1 MKYFML
7 LTTTCVDDITSCCSD
22 YGIATYLHIIKEALN
37 LIRFIVAAIL
47 IIMLAIDFAKM
58 VINPVEKNNEKK
70 ISIRNKVL
78 SAVIVFFVPTIV
90 SVLLSTIPDS
100 VSDIYGCW
108 NSADEIFNTMQEK
121 ASSSSQTQ
129 KNTDGTV
136 IKDNKDY
143 STKEY
148 NRHYS
153 DSSSSSNSSSS
164 SSSNTSGQSVAAYAQ
179 EFVGNR
185 YVYGGT
191 WNGEKPY
198 TPTDCS
204 GFVQGIYKHFG
215 ISLPRTCTP
224 QSQQGTA
231 IETLSSAQ
239 PGDLI
244 FYGDRSGIS
253 HVAMYIGNNQVV
265 HASNS
270 RDGVKIS
277 PANYRVPLAIRRY
290 I

>member
-7 LTTTCVDDITSCCSD
+7 LATTCVDDVTSCCSD

-58 VINPVEKNNEKK
+58 VINPVDNPNKDKFK
-70 ISIRNKVL
+70 SIRNKVL
-78 SAVIVFFVPTIV
+78 SAVIVFFIPTIV

-121 ASSSSQTQ
+121 TSNGGQTQ
-129 KNTDGTV
+129 KNTNGTV
-136 IKDNKDY
+136 VKDNKDY

-153 DSSSSSNSSSS
+153 DSSSSSNASA
-164 SSSNTSGQSVAAYAQ
+164 SGQSIAAYAQ

-224 QSQQGTA
+224 QSEQGTVVDS
-231 IETLSSAQ
+231 LSNAQ

-277 PANYRVPLAIRRY
+277 SANYRTPLAIRRY

>member
-7 LTTTCVDDITSCCSD
+7 LATTCVDDVTSCCSD

-58 VINPVEKNNEKK
+58 VINPVDNPNKDKFK
-70 ISIRNKVL
+70 SIRNKVL
-78 SAVIVFFVPTIV
+78 SAVIVFFIPTIV

-121 ASSSSQTQ
+121 TSNGGQTQ
-129 KNTDGTV
+129 INTNGTV

-153 DSSSSSNSSSS
+153 DSSSNSNASA
-164 SSSNTSGQSVAAYAQ
+164 SGQSVAAYAQ

-204 GFVQGIYKHFG
+204 GFVQGVYKHFG

-224 QSQQGTA
+224 QSEQGTVVDS
-231 IETLSSAQ
+231 LSNAQ

-277 PANYRVPLAIRRY
+277 SANYRTPLAIRRY